1 MIQKVTLRRF
11 KRFKE
16 VSIDLQGNV
25 VLAGPNNTGKTTV
38 LQAIAAWSLALSR
51 WKELNDFQRHGGFY
65 TKVPI
70 ARQAF
75 SAVPLRAFS
84 LLWNDVVYSG
94 SVEIEVQLAGGPVT
108 MEFLADSTEQIY
120 ARPKRDAPPDRVRQV
135 DLDVVFVPPMT
146 GLSVEEPLYQPA
158 YIAHALGRARP
169 GDVLRNLLVTAR
181 DTGAWESLTD
191 TVRRLFGYQLE
202 PPDSAGAFIV
212 ASYRERE
219 GGPLFDIGSAG
230 SGFQQVLMLL
240 TFLYTRR
247 GALLLVDEPDAHL
260 HVILQD
266 IIFQELQTLAFKQ
279 RAQIILATHSEV
291 IIDSVPP
298 ELLCVLL
305 DPPRR
310 LKDAGERTRLAGSMG
325 IVPQTDLMIAAGAP
339 GVLYT
344 EGHTDL
350 NILRAWA
357 DVLDHPARNTLMH
370 ALWKPTVWE
379 TRPDGDG
386 IRAKDHYD
394 ALCLLARDIPGL
406 KLIDSDDRFRGPTDA
421 ITGKGLQHLRWRRY
435 EIESYLVH
443 PAAVERF
450 IEKIIG
456 EGAVS
461 ETQRRGALEWFDNTL
476 KTRAPADFMGGNEL
490 IEAYL
495 TTKKASE
502 AVLPKILDAAGL
514 PAFRKTDMHE
524 IAAIMLPEEIHPEVI
539 EKLDAIQ
546 KAFGLS

>member
-1 MIQKVTLRRF
+1 MIQKIVLRRF

-16 VSIDLQGNV
+16 VTIDLRGNV
-25 VLAGPNNTGKTTV
+25 VLAGPNNMGKTTV

-51 WKELNDFQRHGGFY
+51 WKELNDFQRHGQAY

-75 SAVPLRAFS
+75 AAVPLRSFP
-84 LLWNDVVYSG
+84 LLWNDVAYAG
-94 SVEIEVQLAGGPVT
+94 SIEIEVQLDTESVT
-108 MEFLADSTEQIY
+108 MELHADSTEQIY
-120 ARPKRDAPPDRVRQV
+120 ARPRRDAPPDRVRQASI
-135 DLDVVFVPPMT
+135 DVVFVPPMT
-146 GLSVEEPLYQPA
+146 GLSVEEPVYQPA

-169 GDVLRNLLVTAR
+169 GDVLRNLLVAAR
-181 DTGAWESLTD
+181 DSAVWDALVD
-191 TVRRLFGYQLE
+191 TVHRLFGYRLE
-202 PPDSAGAFIV
+202 PPDSTGAFIV
-212 ASYRERE
+212 AGYRERE
-219 GGPLFDIGSAG
+219 GGPVLDIASAG

-240 TFLYTRR
+240 TFLYTRP
-247 GALLLVDEPDAHL
+247 ASLLLVDEPDAHL
-260 HVILQD
+260 HVLLQD

-310 LKDAGERTRLAGSMG
+310 IKDGGERARLSGSLG
-325 IVPQTDLMIAAGAP
+325 IVPQTDLMIAERAP

-350 NILRAWA
+350 SILRAWA
-357 DVLDHPARNTLMH
+357 GVLGHPAAETL
-370 ALWKPTVWE
+370 AQVLWKPTVWE
-379 TRPDGDG
+379 TRPEGDG

-394 ALCLLARDIPGL
+394 ALCLLGREIPGL
-406 KLIDSDDRFRGPTDA
+406 KLIDRDDRYRGPDGE
-421 ITGKGLQHLRWRRY
+421 ITGKGLQLVIWRRY

-443 PAAVERF
+443 PAAIERF
-450 IEKIIG
+450 IEKIVG
-456 EGAVS
+456 SGAAS
-461 ETQRRGALEWFDNTL
+461 EAHRQKALEWFDSTL
-476 KTRAPADFMGGNEL
+476 KTRAPVDFMGTNEL

-502 AVLPKILDAAGL
+502 AVLPRILDAAGL

-524 IAAIMLPEEIHPEVI
+524 IAAVMLPEEIHPEVI
-539 EKLDAIQ
+539 EKLETIQ
-546 KAFGLS
+546 RAFGLS